1 MCHMSNMVSG
11 SCLNNNNMDLYKLL
25 ELSGTDSENEVIH
38 FAPMPDNPPPQR
50 KKRLKRRERDLLRV
64 SPSHGDEESGR
75 WCCCMSVDVGAN
87 GCHSFISSPGEAVRS
102 ALLLLALMGLSLLTW
117 LALHLQARLDATQ
130 NSITTVE
137 ASSSEL
143 PAKFHESHVRLQEL
157 EKNQS
162 ALWAAVTQ
170 VTSSLAAATKRV
182 EQLETD
188 VKGIK
193 DSLSSA
199 PQLSSLPKDVADLQ
213 GSVATF
219 GSTLQDVQSSLKVI
233 KQDHE
238 KLSSNVKEATNAID
252 NFKEDI
258 SLLQNQTLMDVGR
271 EGGGN
276 GATLGETVVTLRNRM
291 NTINSV
297 ITAINTSLVSHINES
312 SVNKH
317 KLESIEHS
325 DSNLSNVTKRLST
338 LETWH
343 QKIVPALLS
352 QIANLTTTMAL
363 LQETT
368 DQQAH
373 TLQNLTKSVDVVKGV
388 ESKLEGSQV
397 QMASGVSELKQQLQ
411 KVEQQVATMAAAVST
426 PAPPANNETHT
437 RKQRLIQSSSG
448 AARDT
453 RGP

>member
-1 MCHMSNMVSG
+1 MVSG
-11 SCLNNNNMDLYKLL
+11 SCLNNNSMDSYKLL
-25 ELSGTDSENEVIH
+25 DLSGSDSENEVIH

-64 SPSHGDEESGR
+64 SPSQVDEESGR
-75 WCCCMSVDVGAN
+75 WCGCVGVGVGAH
-87 GCHSFISSPGEAVRS
+87 GCHSWIASPGEAVRS
-102 ALLLLALMGLSLLTW
+102 ALLLLALTGLSLLTW

-130 NSITTVE
+130 HFITTVE

-170 VTSSLAAATKRV
+170 VSSSLLAATRRV

-188 VKGIK
+188 VKVIK

-219 GSTLQDVQSSLKVI
+219 GSTLQDVQSSLKVV
-233 KQDHE
+233 KQDHQ

-252 NFKEDI
+252 NFKSIE
-258 SLLQNQTLMDVGR
+258 Q
-271 EGGGN
+271 
-276 GATLGETVVTLRNRM
+276 
-291 NTINSV
+291 
-297 ITAINTSLVSHINES
+297 SHIDM
-312 SVNKH
+312 
-317 KLESIEHS
+317 I
-325 DSNLSNVTKRLST
+325 NVTQRLST
-338 LETWH
+338 LETLH
-343 QKIVPALLS
+343 RKVDPTLPS
-352 QIANLTTTMAL
+352 QIANLSAAVAR
-363 LQETT
+363 LQDTS

-373 TLQNLTKSVDVVKGV
+373 TLHNLTQSVDVVKGV
-388 ESKLEGSQV
+388 ERKLEGSQV
-397 QMASGVSELKQQLQ
+397 QLASGVSELKQQLQ
-411 KVEQQVATMAAAVST
+411 KVEQRVTTMVAAVNT

-437 RKQRLIQSSSG
+437 RKQRLVQSNSG
-448 AARDT
+448 AARDA

>member
-1 MCHMSNMVSG
+1 MVSG
-11 SCLNNNNMDLYKLL
+11 SCLNNNSMDSYKLL
-25 ELSGTDSENEVIH
+25 DLSGSDSENEVIH

-64 SPSHGDEESGR
+64 SPSQVDEESGR
-75 WCCCMSVDVGAN
+75 WCGCVGVGVGAH
-87 GCHSFISSPGEAVRS
+87 GCHSWIASPGEAVRS
-102 ALLLLALMGLSLLTW
+102 ALLLLALTGLSLLTW

-130 NSITTVE
+130 HFITTVE

-170 VTSSLAAATKRV
+170 VSSSLLAATRRV

-188 VKGIK
+188 VKVIK

-219 GSTLQDVQSSLKVI
+219 GSTLQDVQSSLKVV
-233 KQDHE
+233 KQDHQ

-252 NFKEDI
+252 NFKEEI
-258 SLLQNQTLMDVGR
+258 SLLQNQTLMEVGR
-271 EGGGN
+271 EGGK
-276 GATLGETVVTLRNRM
+276 GASLGETVVALRNKM
-291 NTINSV
+291 SSFNTAVS
-297 ITAINTSLVSHINES
+297 AINVSLQSNAKAS
-312 SVNKH
+312 SANKF
-317 KLESIEHS
+317 KLESIEQSHI
-325 DSNLSNVTKRLST
+325 DMINVTQRLST
-338 LETWH
+338 LETLH
-343 QKIVPALLS
+343 RKVDPTLPS
-352 QIANLTTTMAL
+352 QIANLSAAVAR
-363 LQETT
+363 LQDTS

-373 TLQNLTKSVDVVKGV
+373 TLHNLTQSVDVVKGV
-388 ESKLEGSQV
+388 ERKLEGSQV
-397 QMASGVSELKQQLQ
+397 QLASGVSELKQQLQ
-411 KVEQQVATMAAAVST
+411 KVEQRVTTMVAAVNT

-437 RKQRLIQSSSG
+437 RKQRLVQSNSG
-448 AARDT
+448 AARDA